1 MYFKSII
8 SGLFISFAVVSFS
21 ANAALVTGGVME
33 LETTDDSPLKLEAS
47 GKFPTSQIGT
57 MTGDYLGLDW
67 VLEYTALLNYE
78 LSNNNG
84 VYSTGTYT
92 SFKIVEFLFDTN
104 TNTTGTSTSKG
115 FFTDGDSRLNIIE
128 VTSAGNWSGAF
139 GGSSPIDWEG
149 KGSFRFLDDAK
160 KIDVSAPATIFLSIP
175 ALIGLLVLRRRAKNS
190 VA

>member
-92 SFKIVEFLFDTN
+92 SFEVVDFLFDTG
-104 TNTTGTSTSKG
+104 TTGTSTSKG
-115 FFTDGDSRLNIIE
+115 FFTDGDSGLNIIE
-128 VTSAGNWSGAF
+128 VTSAGNWSGTF
-139 GGSSPIDWEG
+139 NVSPINWEG
-149 KGSFRFLDDAK
+149 KGSFEFLDAANQ
-160 KIDVSAPATIFLSIP
+160 IDVPAPATIFLSIP